1 MSVCSI
7 PNASPL
13 QRPRPAW
20 LPMALVLGLG
30 AVLRVAYLRELAASP
45 EAAAPALDAA
55 FHDHWAR
62 ALVTGDW
69 SPPQHFPDPQ
79 IHTTPFF
86 RPPGYPYFLA
96 ALYAL
101 TGCRPLAAVALQML
115 LGLTNGWLLFRLGRD
130 LVGRRAALLAAA
142 GLCCTWTSIY
152 FEGELLAPVLLV
164 HLLLWLLLAMQRWSA
179 RGTVA
184 SALGIG
190 VLLGLFGLCLP
201 NALVLWPVLVC
212 WVWWR
217 ARRRTA
223 TAPPS
228 ARSIA
233 IRFTLASVA
242 GLALAIAPATLRNYA
257 VADDFVLISSNGGV
271 NLYIGN
277 HPTADGYS
285 ARIPILGDLT
295 GLSGWTCFDQPAI
308 VRGVERLVG
317 RPLRASEVSAFF
329 AGKAW
334 DYFRSEPLA
343 SFGLWLRK
351 AALFWGPLEVANNRE
366 LELVRADSAV
376 LAWLPGFP
384 IVWPLTLLG
393 GCALL
398 RQRAPNRSSPLP
410 WLAAALA
417 LALFASYLPFF
428 VAGRYRAPLLP
439 VLWLFAAC
447 GLQHLWSL
455 RHAARTGQ
463 ALAWLGAAL
472 ALLAL
477 AQVRWVDY
485 RPDPGRYYF
494 QAGDACRRLGD
505 TDGAIAAFRRAVAAA
520 PDSAEAHN
528 SLGALLLQQGDPAM
542 ALASLQSALRVA
554 PQFAE
559 ARFNLGKALAASGQL
574 EAAVETFAALA
585 DHEQAGPAARLQLG
599 ALLLRLRRPAE
610 AAPHLE
616 RAARDRPADPAP
628 AYLHAMA
635 LLDLGQAAAARD
647 RLAALL
653 AEHPGHAD
661 AHVVL
666 AELLL
671 DAGDRSA
678 AAEHLAA
685 ALAVAPQHP
694 GALALR
700 ERLR

>member
-1 MSVCSI
+1 M
-7 PNASPL
+7 PEHPFEPQA
-13 QRPRPAW
+13 PAHGRGRW
-20 LPMALVLGLG
+20 AIAWVLGVAAL
-30 AVLRVAYLRELAASP
+30 LRFAYWRELAPSP
-45 EAAAPALDAA
+45 EVAAPALDAA

-69 SPPQHFPDPQ
+69 SPPVHFPDPQ
-79 IHTTPFF
+79 IHTTPYF

-101 TGCRPLAAVALQML
+101 TGCRPLAAIALQML
-115 LGLTNGWLLFRLGRD
+115 LGLCNCWLLFRIGRN
-130 LVGRRAALLAAA
+130 LIGPRGALLAAA
-142 GLCCTWTSIY
+142 GLGCTWTSIY

-164 HLLLWLLLAMQRWSA
+164 HLLLWLLWAVQRWSA
-179 RGTVA
+179 TGSTRG
-184 SALGIG
+184 ALGTG
-190 VLLGLFGLCLP
+190 ALLGLLALCLP
-201 NALVLWPVLVC
+201 NALLLWPVLAL
-212 WVWWR
+212 WAIWW
-217 ARRRTA
+217 ARRPNQPRPP
-223 TAPPS
+223 APGTG
-228 ARSIA
+228 R
-233 IRFTLASVA
+233 RFALASAA
-242 GLALAIAPATLRNYA
+242 GLALVIAPATLRNHA
-257 VADDFVLISSNGGV
+257 TAGDWVLISSNGGV

-277 HPTADGYS
+277 HPHADGHS
-285 ARIPILGDLT
+285 ASIPILGDLT
-295 GLSGWTCFDQPAI
+295 GLSGWTCFDQPAL

-329 AGKAW
+329 SGKAW
-334 DYFRSEPLA
+334 DHLTSAPLA
-343 SFGLWLRK
+343 SAGLWLRK

-384 IVWPLTLLG
+384 IVWPLALLG
-393 GCALL
+393 ALVLL
-398 RQRAPNRSSPLP
+398 RPRTPARGHPLL

-439 VLWLFAAC
+439 ILWLFASE
-447 GLQHLWSL
+447 GL
-455 RHAARTGQ
+455 RHLLALRRAPHRGP

-472 ALLAL
+472 GLLAL
-477 AQVRWVDY
+477 AHVRTTAY
-485 RPDPGRYYF
+485 QPNPGRYHF
-494 QAGDACRRLGD
+494 QTGDAHRRLGD
-505 TDGAIAAFRRAVAAA
+505 HDAAIAAFRRAIAQA

-528 SLGALLLQQGDPAM
+528 SLGALLLQRGEANG
-542 ALASLQSALRVA
+542 ALASLQRAVQAS

-574 EAAVETFAALA
+574 EAAVATFAALA
-585 DHEQAGPAARLQLG
+585 DHDQAGPAARLQLG
-599 ALLLRLRRPAE
+599 ALLLQLQRPAE

-635 LLDLGQAAAARD
+635 LLDLGQTSAARA
-647 RLAALL
+647 RLTALVAL
-653 AEHPGHAD
+653 HPTHAD

-666 AELLL
+666 AELLFA
-671 DAGDRSA
+671 AGDRAGA
-678 AAEHLAA
+678 AAQLQK
-685 ALAVAPQHP
+685 ALAIAPRHP